1 MRAIQKGEVTM
12 MVIADYSK
20 VFDTVKFKATLTK
33 MHKMGFSSKFLLWI
47 LNYLSDCYQFVQVDD
62 RSPELACV
70 QFGVPQ
76 GSILDP
82 VIFNLYVTDL
92 HNHLQCP
99 CYQYA
104 DDTTFFL
111 HTKQLKLVAVIS
123 LNLEVTW
130 MILTLH

>member
-1 MRAIQKGEVTM
+1 MRAIEKGEVTM

-20 VFDTVKFKATLTK
+20 VFDTVKFKAILTK

-76 GSILDP
+76 RSILDP

-92 HNHLQCP
+92 V
-99 CYQYA
+99 
-104 DDTTFFL
+104 TTCSA
-111 HTKQLKLVAVIS
+111 HATNTQMTQRSSCIQ
-123 LNLEVTW
+123 NN
-130 MILTLH
+130 